1 MDAKGNLYG
10 VTPECGASGY
20 GTVFKLSK
28 AGKETILHSFAGAPT
43 DGEYPYYTSL
53 LRDAKGN
60 FYGVTWLG
68 GATNNGAVYKLSK
81 SGTLTL
87 LHSFAGGTTD
97 GCFSYGTPAMDKV
110 GHIFGTTQ
118 QCGASNEGIVYKLSK
133 SGKETL
139 LHSFAGGTTDGS
151 YPVAGV
157 IVDSK
162 GNLYG
167 DTELGGA
174 SNLGTVYELSKG
186 TLTLLH
192 SFAGS
197 DGSDPMGD
205 LLRNAKG
212 NFYGTTSQG
221 GSSNVGTVWQ
231 IAK

>member
-1 MDAKGNLYG
+1 MK
-10 VTPECGASGY
+10 
-20 GTVFKLSK
+20 
-28 AGKETILHSFAGAPT
+28 
-43 DGEYPYYTSL
+43 SL
-53 LRDAKGN
+53 AD
-60 FYGVTWLG
+60 
-68 GATNNGAVYKLSK
+68 
-81 SGTLTL
+81 
-87 LHSFAGGTTD
+87 
-97 GCFSYGTPAMDKV
+97 
-110 GHIFGTTQ
+110 
-118 QCGASNEGIVYKLSK
+118 
-133 SGKETL
+133 
-139 LHSFAGGTTDGS
+139 

-174 SNLGTVYELSKG
+174 SNLGAVYELSKG

-205 LLRNAKG
+205 LLRDAKG